1 MSWIMI
7 LHPWVA
13 YLKKIKTINIKGSV
27 MTLFLSLHY
36 FYLFACEIYPKYK
49 ISFAG
54 IDYASI

>member
-1 MSWIMI
+1 MI